1 MKRSIKTAFAIALV
15 ALAVPA
21 AALATRHDGR
31 SRGNHQHQFQT
42 GQSGANGSQTTVSAF
57 DPSSGVLTLSL
68 ANGGSVTG
76 TVGFGTRIVCL
87 GDWRHFFFHGRGRFG
102 HGRRFTT
109 LTRDGDRHGNWGAT
123 GQTGDTGSTGS
134 SGSSGSQGSGNGY
147 PHHGYPQSGD
157 TGGQGSDQGDG
168 HHHSHH
174 YDNGGQQH
182 ERCDSSLLIQGVSI
196 LNASL
201 EITSR
206 GAEFGEIVLLPAV
219 Q

>member
-31 SRGNHQHQFQT
+31 SPGNHQHQFQT
-42 GQSGANGSQTTVSAF
+42 GQAGASGTTVSAF
-57 DPSSGVLTLSL
+57 DPSTGTLTLAL
-68 ANGGSVTG
+68 ASGGSVTG
-76 TVGFGTRIVCL
+76 TVGDGTRIVCL

-102 HGRRFTT
+102 HDRRFTT
-109 LTRDGDRHGNWGAT
+109 LKRDGYRHGDWGST
-123 GQTGDTGSTGS
+123 GPTGDTGSTGS
-134 SGSSGSQGSGNGY
+134 TGPTGSTGDQGSGNGY
-147 PHHGYPQSGD
+147 PHHGYPHGYPQGG
-157 TGGQGSDQGDG
+157 GGQGDS
-168 HHHSHH
+168 HHHFHH
-174 YDNGGQQH
+174 QDNGGPQH
-182 ERCDSSLLIQGVSI
+182 ESCDSSLLIQGVSI